1 MNDNPIKQLR
11 TLGQSVWLDYISREL
26 LTSGELG
33 IMLDRDGLMG
43 MTSNPTIFEN
53 AIAKSSDYDREIMQM
68 AEDGMD
74 TMAIYEALSQKDVQ
88 SAADQFRPVYDQTNG
103 KDGYVSLEVNP
114 HLAYDTEGTIEE
126 GRRLFSALDRPNIMI
141 KVPATKQG
149 LAAIETLTAEGI
161 NINVT
166 LIFDLPRYKEVVQS
180 YMAGLEKRVN
190 RGEPIDTVHC
200 VASFFIS
207 RIDTAVDAKL
217 LKIIDQGGD
226 AAKKAEKALGQ
237 VAIASAKAA
246 VLIQDELFASDCFKA
261 LRDKGANVQRLLW
274 ASTSTKDPKYS
285 DVIYVEELIGT
296 NTVNTIPTST
306 LDLYRDHGQ
315 PALRLGNGL
324 EEAKR
329 ILESLK
335 ELGIDLK
342 EVTQKLEDEGVDKF
356 NVSFDSLI
364 DALDRK
370 TAAGA

>member
-88 SAADQFRPVYDQTNG
+88 SAADQFRTVYDQTNG

-190 RGEPIDTVHC
+190 RGEPIDTVHS